1 MYGVNALN
9 SKALNIFNK
18 FVSLVHDMIRVEK
31 CISCMSC
38 CEKEFRTKW
47 STFSSVFYKYVVK
60 TSNFSLI
67 CITHEF
73 FKILLISI
81 LIIIMLGLG

>member
-18 FVSLVHDMIRVEK
+18 FVSLVHDTIRVEK
-31 CISCMSC
+31 CISCMSG

-47 STFSSVFYKYVVK
+47 STFYSVFYNMLLK
-60 TSNFSLI
+60 
-67 CITHEF
+67 
-73 FKILLISI
+73 LLIFH
-81 LIIIMLGLG
+81 LFA

>member
-18 FVSLVHDMIRVEK
+18 FVSLVHDTSRVEK
-31 CISCMSC
+31 CTSCMSN

-47 STFSSVFYKYVVK
+47 STFSSVFYNMLLK
-60 TSNFSLI
+60 
-67 CITHEF
+67 
-73 FKILLISI
+73 LLIFH
-81 LIIIMLGLG
+81 LFA

>member
-18 FVSLVHDMIRVEK
+18 FVSLVHDTIRVEK
-31 CISCMSC
+31 HISCMSG

-47 STFSSVFYKYVVK
+47 STFYSVFYNMLLK
-60 TSNFSLI
+60 
-67 CITHEF
+67 
-73 FKILLISI
+73 LLIFH
-81 LIIIMLGLG
+81 LFA